1 MNPPYIDKNTGIVY
15 RLQGFGRM
23 FGNFDRVAVIYQH
36 TTDRERNNL
45 RVIPLQVFQDN
56 FKETT
61 DREIADANV
70 DRKKPQHIRMMLLAG
85 LTEEQA
91 AKNWLGVMNAKKA
104 WWQK

>member
-1 MNPPYIDKNTGIVY
+1 MNPPYIELKTGIVY
-15 RLQGFGRM
+15 RLQGFGRIWGD
-23 FGNFDRVAVIYQH
+23 FARVAVI
-36 TTDRERNNL
+36 
-45 RVIPLQVFQDN
+45 FQDN

-70 DRKKPQHIRMMLLAG
+70 DRKKPQHVRMMLLAG

-91 AKNWLGVMNAKKA
+91 AKNWLGAMNAKKA